1 MQMRRR
7 YSKLKIVRMTALSVV
22 IFVLSWS
29 PYCLVS
35 LFAVFTGRHV
45 ITSGEAEI
53 PELLAKASVIYNPIV
68 YTIKN
73 RRFRTTLL
81 RIFHVRRVRNK
92 VHSLTNQSRSR
103 DILQNSMRCYGS
115 KTSKG
120 HNPIHIMKLIPRGPL
135 AERVEHLHPPGV

>member
-1 MQMRRR
+1 MQIRRR

-22 IFVLSWS
+22 VFVLSWS

-35 LFAVFTGRHV
+35 LVAVFTGKHV

-81 RIFHVRRVRNK
+81 RILNVRRNRNQE
-92 VHSLTNQSRSR
+92 HSLTYPSRSR
-103 DILQNSMRCYGS
+103 DIFQNGVRRYDNTKRKSQ
-115 KTSKG
+115 
-120 HNPIHIMKLIPRGPL
+120 NPIHIIKLIPRGPL
-135 AERVEHLHPPGV
+135 AERVEQNNITV